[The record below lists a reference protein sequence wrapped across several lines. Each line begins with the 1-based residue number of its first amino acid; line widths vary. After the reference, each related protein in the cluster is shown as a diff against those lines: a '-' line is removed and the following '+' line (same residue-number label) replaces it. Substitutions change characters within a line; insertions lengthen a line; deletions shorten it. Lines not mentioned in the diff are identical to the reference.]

1 MSVNV
6 RLKQKSLFKKK
17 LNIDEIIKILNL
29 PYGACDEN
37 YRLNRNE
44 IANHTLIY
52 DENNLARGI
61 DLSLDGTDILLSLSL
76 PTSKEEI
83 RCFYDV
89 IDRLCNE
96 LKIQKYIRD
105 DEQVNIKDKEK
116 FIKDDESG
124 SICGLESI
132 QERISKNE
140 YNHFEIFG
148 IYNPIS
154 IGIKEIKEINNNLD
168 NFSSFLNRIQS
179 LDVYYA
185 APRVY
190 KVHDRLIGIYAIGL
204 NIPSVVPIKP
214 YIVLNQIQG
223 IEEWYVM
230 LKEGKTIKYEDFI
243 NNIDKG
249 EYYDANHIIVTL
261 NDKKIDMLIDKYF
274 IKL

>member
-17 LNIDEIIKILNL
+17 LGLPEIIKILNL
-29 PYGACDEN
+29 SYGVCDEN

-44 IANHTLIY
+44 IANHTLLY
-52 DENNLARGI
+52 DENHLARGI

-89 IDRLCNE
+89 IDKLCHQ
-96 LKIQKYIRD
+96 LKIQKYLRD
-105 DEQVNIKDKEK
+105 EEQVNLKDKEK
-116 FIKDDESG
+116 FIKWDEEG

-132 QERISKNE
+132 QKNIGKDG
-140 YNHFEIFG
+140 YDHFEIFG

-154 IGIKEIKEINNNLD
+154 LGINEIKKINNDLD

-190 KVHDRLIGIYAIGL
+190 KVRERLIGIYAIGL
-204 NIPSVVPIKP
+204 NIPSVVPTKP

-230 LKEGKTIKYEDFI
+230 LKDGKTIKYEDFI
-243 NNIDKG
+243 NNIADG

-261 NDKKIDMLIDKYF
+261 NEDTIDMLIDKYS

>member
-6 RLKQKSLFKKK
+6 RIKQKALFKKK
-17 LNIDEIIKILNL
+17 LDMNEIIKISNL
-29 PYGACDEN
+29 SYGVCDEN
-37 YRLNRNE
+37 YRLQRNE
-44 IANHTLIY
+44 IASQTLIY

-61 DLSLDGTDILLSLSL
+61 DLSLDNTDILLSLSL

-83 RCFYDV
+83 RCFYEV
-89 IDRLCNE
+89 IDRLCNK

-105 DEQVNIKDKEK
+105 EEEVSIKDKEI
-116 FIKDDESG
+116 FIDSDEKG
-124 SICGLESI
+124 SICALEKI
-132 QERISKNE
+132 EGNIAKNE
-140 YNHFEIFG
+140 YERFEIFG

-154 IGIKEIKEINNNLD
+154 IGIKEMKEINNNLD
-168 NFSSFLNRIQS
+168 NFSSFLNSVQS

-190 KVHDRLIGIYAIGL
+190 KIHDKLVGIYAIGL

-223 IEEWYVM
+223 IEEWYVI
-230 LKEGKTIKYEDFI
+230 LKDEKTIKYEDFI
-243 NNIDKG
+243 NNIDK

-261 NDKKIDMLIDKYF
+261 KDKKIDMLIDKFF

>member
-29 PYGACDEN
+29 SYGVCDEN

-105 DEQVNIKDKEK
+105 EKQVNIKDKEK

-124 SICGLESI
+124 SIFGLESI

-140 YNHFEIFG
+140 YDHFEIFG

-168 NFSSFLNRIQS
+168 NFSSFLSRIQS

-190 KVHDRLIGIYAIGL
+190 KVHDRLVGIYAIGL

-214 YIVLNQIQG
+214 YIVLNQIQE

-261 NDKKIDMLIDKYF
+261 NDKKIDMLIDKFF

>member
-6 RLKQKSLFKKK
+6 RLKQKSFFKKK
-17 LNIDEIIKILNL
+17 LSIAEIIKILNL
-29 PYGACDEN
+29 SYGVCDEN

-44 IANHTLIY
+44 IASHTLLY
-52 DENNLARGI
+52 DEKHLARGI
-61 DLSLDGTDILLSLSL
+61 DLSLDGPDILLSLSL

-83 RCFYDV
+83 RSFYDI
-89 IDRLCNE
+89 IDQLCHE

-105 DEQVNIKDKEK
+105 EEPVNLKDKEK
-116 FIKDDESG
+116 FIKWDEEG
-124 SICGLESI
+124 SIYGLESI
-132 QERISKNE
+132 QKNIGQNE
-140 YNHFEIFG
+140 YDHFEIFG

-154 IGIKEIKEINNNLD
+154 IGIKEIEAINNNLD
-168 NFSSFLNRIQS
+168 NFSSFLNRVQS
-179 LDVYYA
+179 LDIYYA

-190 KVHDRLIGIYAIGL
+190 QVHDRLIGIYVIGL

-223 IEEWYVM
+223 IKEWYVM

-243 NNIDKG
+243 NNIDQK
-249 EYYDANHIIVTL
+249 EYYDANHIIVNLSEEKT
-261 NDKKIDMLIDKYF
+261 KMLIDKYF

>member
-6 RLKQKSLFKKK
+6 RLKQKSFFKKK
-17 LNIDEIIKILNL
+17 FNIDEIVKLLNL
-29 PYGACDEN
+29 SYGVCDES

-44 IANHTLIY
+44 TANHTLIY

-83 RCFYDV
+83 RCFYNV

-105 DEQVNIKDKEK
+105 EEQVHIKDKEK
-116 FIKDDESG
+116 FIKYDEEG
-124 SICGLESI
+124 SISGLKNI
-132 QERISKNE
+132 QKAIMQNK

-154 IGIKEIKEINNNLD
+154 IGMKEIKEINNNLD

-190 KVHDRLIGIYAIGL
+190 KVHDRLIGVYVIGV
-204 NIPSVVPIKP
+204 NIPSVVPTKP

-223 IEEWYVM
+223 IEEWYVV
-230 LKEGKTIKYEDFI
+230 LKEGKTIKYKDFI
-243 NNIDKG
+243 NNIDKDK
-249 EYYDANHIIVTL
+249 YYDANHIIVVL
-261 NDKKIDMLIDKYF
+261 NEEKVNMLIDKYF